1 MTDRKKHIAVL
12 LSFVLVLGLLS
23 GACLLQKPA
32 AVSDSERRPLAQMP
46 EFSVE
51 TLLNGK
57 FFADFETYTTDQ
69 FPLRDVFRQVKAWVQ
84 TKLLGRK
91 DNNGYYEVDGYLS
104 KLDGT
109 LNKDSIAHAAERM
122 KYLYNTYFAKGNHN
136 IAYGIVPDKNYFLA
150 AQNGYPAMD
159 YDALRA
165 MMRDE
170 LGGVM
175 QEIDLFSAL
184 TIEDYYRTDTHWR
197 QERLDKAVQEVAR
210 TLGITDRLS
219 EQYTQQALSPFYGV
233 YSGQS
238 ALPCAPETLYYLTN
252 ETLDNC
258 IVTQIE
264 TGKTGPMYDLPRF
277 EGADPYELFLSGSQ
291 AILTIQN
298 PANTSGERLI
308 VFRDSFGSALVPLL
322 AEAYSEIVVVDIR
335 YVNSAF
341 LGRFMEFTGEEDV
354 LFLYS
359 TLVLNSSA
367 TLK

>member
-1 MTDRKKHIAVL
+1 MTNRKKHFTIM
-12 LSFVLVLGLLS
+12 LSFLIVLGVLS
-23 GACLLQKPA
+23 GACLLKQPT

-51 TLLNGK
+51 TLMSGK

-69 FPLRDVFRQVKAWVQ
+69 FPLRDVFRRLKAWAQ
-84 TKLLGRK
+84 TKILGRQ

-104 KLDGT
+104 KLDST
-109 LNKDSIAHAAERM
+109 LNKDSIAHATERM
-122 KYLYNTYFAKGNHN
+122 KYLYDTYFAKGDHN

-165 MMRDE
+165 MMKAE

-175 QEIDLFSAL
+175 QEIDLFSVL
-184 TIEDYYRTDTHWR
+184 TIADYYRTDTHWR
-197 QERLDKAVQEVAR
+197 QERLENAVQAIAG

-219 EQYTQQALSPFYGV
+219 GQYTEKALSPFYGV

-252 ETLDNC
+252 DTLENC

-264 TGKTGPMYDLPRF
+264 TGKTAPVYDLPRF

-298 PANTSGERLI
+298 PANTSGERLV
-308 VFRDSFGSALVPLL
+308 VFRDSFGSAVVPLL
-322 AEAYSEIVVVDIR
+322 VEAYSEVIVVDIR

-341 LGRFMEFTGEEDV
+341 LGRFIEFTGEEDV

-367 TLK
+367 ALK

>member
-1 MTDRKKHIAVL
+1 MTDRKKHLAVL

-46 EFSVE
+46 DFSVE

-69 FPLRDVFRQVKAWVQ
+69 FPLRDVFRRVKAWVQ
-84 TKLLGRK
+84 TKVLGRQ
-91 DNNGYYEVDGYLS
+91 DNNGYYEVDGFLS
-104 KLDGT
+104 KLDST
-109 LNKDSIAHAAERM
+109 LNKDSIAHATERM

-150 AQNGYPAMD
+150 EQNGYPTMD

-165 MMRDE
+165 MMKAE

-175 QEIDLFSAL
+175 QEIDLFSVL

-197 QERLDKAVQEVAR
+197 QERLDKVVQNIAN
-210 TLGITDRLS
+210 TLDIADRLS
-219 EQYTQQALSPFYGV
+219 GKYTQEALSPFYGV

-291 AILTIQN
+291 AILTIEN
-298 PANTSGERLI
+298 PANTSGDRLI

-341 LGRFMEFTGEEDV
+341 LGRFIEFTGEEDV

-359 TLVLNSSA
+359 TLVRNSSA
-367 TLK
+367 ALK